1 MHYQFHVEVSGSL
14 WRSTLLLTRHT
25 RLDTPCGMFFA
36 AVAAEQQNVAIFDNE
51 QPNLATIPALGAS
64 PRTAAGQS
72 SLTISTPPLLHQH
85 IVCLKWMLVVEHN
98 ILASR
103 SIVETRL

>member
-25 RLDTPCGMFFA
+25 RLDTPRGMFFA
-36 AVAAEQQNVAIFDNE
+36 AVAAEQQNVAIYDKDNE
-51 QPNLATIPALGAS
+51 QPNLASNSALGAS

-72 SLTISTPPLLHQH
+72 SLTISTPPLLHQQD
-85 IVCLKWMLVVEHN
+85 C
-98 ILASR
+98 
-103 SIVETRL
+103 